1 MQSVLENDVASS
13 AIERILEV
21 FGMMK
26 DRDSAALAVARE
38 SVTEHISEMVA
49 SGQTDQ
55 ERLVVLGLT
64 RLKLLEMTSEGEA

>member
-1 MQSVLENDVASS
+1 MQSFFENAVAPS

-26 DRDSAALAVARE
+26 DRDSAALAAARE
-38 SVTEHISEMVA
+38 SVTELRTDCVR
-49 SGQTDQ
+49 TDDQ
-55 ERLVVLGLT
+55 ERLVVSGLT